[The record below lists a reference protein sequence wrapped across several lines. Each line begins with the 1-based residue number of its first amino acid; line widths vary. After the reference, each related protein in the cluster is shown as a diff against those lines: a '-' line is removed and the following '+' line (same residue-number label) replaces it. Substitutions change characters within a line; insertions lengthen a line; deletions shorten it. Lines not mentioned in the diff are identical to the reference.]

1 MTVRIEPR
9 EIRGLLQRDLT
20 RLLGVLF
27 PRWPVTTP
35 IFTPLNPT
43 RDDKRPGSF
52 VIWTS
57 GPAAGGFNEY
67 SPSGPICH
75 GDVIDLISYVNKC
88 PGDRR
93 FALRWARDF
102 LGLEKMDPAE
112 LGRIKASA
120 RNQVSISNAAASQTS
135 ADRRKK
141 AIAIWRR
148 TLPIAGTAAEIYLAS
163 RRIAYQLIPNPEADL
178 RFIPRLEHWKSAQ
191 WDRSTT
197 PWTKLQ
203 DGYQGPAMVA
213 AMRNLAGDITAVHCT
228 FLRADGSGKADVSE
242 PKLMR
247 GDAKGSAIRLTRG
260 SSNLPLEEAL
270 ADGLI
275 EGLGTGEGI
284 ENCLSCAFDIKD
296 RIWAAGSFDLMMA
309 LPVDHAAFD
318 PIYYLLDND
327 NNAQARDKVQ
337 DRIDELNNLGKAAT
351 AIRPPNGVKD
361 FNDLIKG
368 DDDDGK

>member
-1 MTVRIEPR
+1 MNVRIEPR

-20 RLLGVLF
+20 RLLSKLF
-27 PRWPVTTP
+27 PQWPVTSP
-35 IFTPLNPT
+35 IMTPLNPT

-67 SPSGPICH
+67 SPRGPAAR
-75 GDVIDLISYVNKC
+75 GDVVDLIAYVHKC

-112 LGRIKASA
+112 VGRIKASA
-120 RNQVSISNAAASQTS
+120 RNHVSITNAAASQAS
-135 ADRRKK
+135 ADKRKK
-141 AIAIWRR
+141 AMAIWQR
-148 TLPIAGTAAEIYLAS
+148 TLPIAGSVAETYLAS
-163 RRIAYQLIPNPEADL
+163 RRIAYSLIEHREPDL
-178 RFIPRLEHWKSAQ
+178 KYIPQLEHWKSAE

-197 PWTKLQ
+197 PWTKIR
-203 DGYQGPAMVA
+203 DGHRGPAMVA

-228 FLRADGSGKADVSE
+228 FLRADGSGKADVAE

-260 SSNLPLEEAL
+260 VDDMPLEEAL
-270 ADGLI
+270 VSGVIGGIAV
-275 EGLGTGEGI
+275 GEGI
-284 ENCLSCAFDIKD
+284 ENCLSCAFDVPE

-318 PIYYLLDND
+318 PVIYLLDND
-327 NNAQARDKVQ
+327 NNAKAADQVQ
-337 DRIDELNNLGKAAT
+337 DRLDELQGLGKSAT
-351 AIRPPNGVKD
+351 SMRPPGGVKD
-361 FNDLIKG
+361 FNDLIQG
-368 DDDDGK
+368 DDDDE